1 MIRALADRVED
12 SGPMT
17 MVGAAALLA
26 EGEAVILANPAVFDL
41 AGVTEMDSSCL
52 AVIFGWMRAA
62 RDAGKSVQLL
72 NTPRNLLSLAEVYG
86 VSDLLPQH

>member
-1 MIRALADRVED
+1 MIRALADRVEVT
-12 SGPMT
+12 GPMT
-17 MVGAAALLA
+17 MAGAAALLA
-26 EGEAVILANPAVFDL
+26 EGEAAISANPAVFDL

-52 AVIFGWMRAA
+52 AVIFGWMRTA